1 MYISEKW
8 KFRFGKRKFTGNRTN
23 GKKKEKLVLI
33 LDEQYQSYKRE
44 FKTEAELLA
53 AAVKLFDG
61 QVISVKVEKRAPKW
75 DPFQKQRCN

>member
-1 MYISEKW
+1 MYISKKW
-8 KFRFGKRKFTGNRTN
+8 KFRPGMKKYTGKQVRE
-23 GKKKEKLVLI
+23 KKKEKLVLI